1 MKKGNIEIKECDY
14 TDADHLNALVDLMNV
29 YIADDMGG
37 GKPLDKTKQ
46 LRLVDGLIRHPS
58 SIVLL
63 ARLDEVFCGLLVA
76 FENFSTFTV
85 SPMINIHD
93 LIVMP
98 AYRGKG
104 IGRLLLEEIIKI
116 GESKKCSRI
125 TLEVRN
131 DNFVAQNLYQSIGFA
146 EVEPS
151 MYYWRKYFTYD

>member
-1 MKKGNIEIKECDY
+1 MNQAKINIVTCDY
-14 TDADHLNALVDLMNV
+14 NNPDHLNALVDLMNA

-37 GKPLDKTKQ
+37 GEPLNKLKQ
-46 LRLVDGLIRHPS
+46 LRLVDGLNQHPA

-63 ARLDEVFCGLLVA
+63 AESDNVFCGLLVA

-93 LIVMP
+93 LIVLP

-104 IGRLLLEEIIKI
+104 VGRLLLEEIINI
-116 GESKKCSRI
+116 GNSKKCSRI
-125 TLEVRN
+125 TLEVRS
-131 DNFVAQNLYQSIGFA
+131 DNPVAQNLYKSIGFA

-151 MYYWRKYFTYD
+151 MYYWRKYLK